1 MLRASLDVSP
11 CSCII
16 HACSHVI
23 NLCTHPASSTG
34 GGGRLSSSS
43 ITALGLSSEPLSTP
57 EGAVA
62 KL

>member
-1 MLRASLDVSP
+1 MYNPCMLTCNQSL
-11 CSCII
+11 
-16 HACSHVI
+16 
-23 NLCTHPASSTG
+23 HPFSFQHWG
-34 GGGRLSSSS
+34 GGLSSSS

>member
-16 HACSHVI
+16 HACSCVI
-23 NLCTHPASSTG
+23 HLCTHPASSTG
-34 GGGRLSSSS
+34 GGLSSSS